1 MNVCMNFNLI
11 HDITVCVNY
20 LMQRNTIVVHIPI
33 LNNFLTCFE
42 L

>member
-1 MNVCMNFNLI
+1 MNVCTNFNLI

-20 LMQRNTIVVHIPI
+20 LIQRNTGVVYIPI
-33 LNNFLTCFE
+33 LNKFPTCFD